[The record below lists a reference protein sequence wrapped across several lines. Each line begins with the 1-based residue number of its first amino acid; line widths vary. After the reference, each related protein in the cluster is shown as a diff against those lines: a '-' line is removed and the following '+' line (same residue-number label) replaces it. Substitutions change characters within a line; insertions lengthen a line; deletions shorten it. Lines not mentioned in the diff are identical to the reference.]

1 MTNINFTSMA
11 DYRDV
16 AARNGYQ
23 LVRSQKGDTAAYLK
37 SLSRFSRDNGRTP
50 FQWSDAK
57 NAGFTTGTPWLK
69 VNPNYLTINEAAET
83 KDTGSVLSHFRR
95 AVAMRQQHKVLVYGQ
110 YELLD
115 KANPHV
121 WAYTRTQ
128 GAERALVVLNF
139 SDAPRSW
146 ALPPGLT
153 LAGKPW
159 LNNYSAFTPGSTIAL
174 LPWQALVLPLM

>member
-1 MTNINFTSMA
+1 
-11 DYRDV
+11 
-16 AARNGYQ
+16 
-23 LVRSQKGDTAAYLK
+23 
-37 SLSRFSRDNGRTP
+37 
-50 FQWSDAK
+50 
-57 NAGFTTGTPWLK
+57 
-69 VNPNYLTINEAAET
+69 
-83 KDTGSVLSHFRR
+83 
-95 AVAMRQQHKVLVYGQ
+95 MRQQHKVLVYGQ

-159 LNNYSAFTPGSTIAL
+159 LNNYPAFTPGSTIAL
-174 LPWQALVLPLM
+174 QPWQALVLPLK